1 MATNDP
7 ANESKN
13 KNTVRPPAVAGL
25 FYPASPAQLHT
36 DVQTYLRA
44 SHTSDTEQP
53 PKAIIV
59 PHAGYVYSGPVAAS
73 AYSQLLPARKRIQ
86 RVVLLGPSHRVPFH
100 GLATS
105 RADTFHTPL
114 GDIPLDRTAINALE
128 ELPQVQCLDTAHAEE
143 HSLEVQLPFLQ
154 ETIDNFQLVPLVVGD
169 ARPAD
174 VAEVLEHLWG
184 GEETLIVI
192 SSDLSHYHDYAT
204 AQRLDRDTSVAIEH
218 LQAEIIHPE
227 HACGCVPVSGLLYLA
242 RRRGLHARTVDL
254 RNSGDTAGPRDRVVG
269 YGAYVFH

>member
-1 MATNDP
+1 MMTNDS
-7 ANESKN
+7 ANEK
-13 KNTVRPPAVAGL
+13 TVRPPAVAGL
-25 FYPASPAQLHT
+25 FYPADPAQLHT
-36 DVQTYLRA
+36 DVQMYLRA
-44 SHTSDTEQP
+44 NDAADTERP

-73 AYSQLLPARKRIQ
+73 AYIQLLPARECIQ
-86 RVVLLGPSHRVPFH
+86 RVILLGPSHRVPFH

-105 RADTFHTPL
+105 SADAFRTPL
-114 GDIPLDRTAINALE
+114 GDIPLDRAVINALA
-128 ELPQVQCLDTAHAEE
+128 ELPQVECLNTAHTEE

-154 ETIDNFQLVPLVVGD
+154 ETIDNFRLVPLVVGN
-169 ARPAD
+169 ASP
-174 VAEVLEHLWG
+174 AEVAGVLEYLWG

-218 LQAEIIHPE
+218 LQAETLHSE
-227 HACGCVPVSGLLYLA
+227 NACGYVPVSGLLYLA
-242 RRRGLHARTVDL
+242 REHNLHARTVDL
-254 RNSGDTAGPRDRVVG
+254 RNSGDTAGPRDKVVG